1 MMRDSGQVPF
11 DMTPVE
17 EPDLA
22 DDAGTYGD
30 SDRNDNDKRDRS
42 AASQSPPNNHRVLHR
57 LFSIFF
63 VVAVAVTMMVVMD
76 ARHAREGCMAAET
89 EWDQVAAD
97 LARYHIGGLTK
108 PAECSEDL
116 ALPEQS
122 HTDEQALRDDIA
134 RLRTR
139 LNEAVQAE
147 QAASQTEEADRS
159 VEQQNVEEEEED
171 STGQAGILSRMG
183 YMKIEA
189 SLLLDGDSLH
199 PAPNTPARVRL
210 QAAYD
215 KAVAAGKTGER
226 DVVLIEELENA
237 YVAYFGER
245 YPGKQPT
252 LRKWD

>member
-17 EPDLA
+17 EP
-22 DDAGTYGD
+22 
-30 SDRNDNDKRDRS
+30 
-42 AASQSPPNNHRVLHR
+42 
-57 LFSIFF
+57 
-63 VVAVAVTMMVVMD
+63 
-76 ARHAREGCMAAET
+76 
-89 EWDQVAAD
+89 D

-122 HTDEQALRDDIA
+122 RTDEQALRDDIA

-147 QAASQTEEADRS
+147 QAASQTEEVDRS
-159 VEQQNVEEEEED
+159 VEQQNVEEEEEED

-199 PAPNTPARVRL
+199 PAPNTPARARL

-237 YVAYFGER
+237 YVAYFGDR

>member
-1 MMRDSGQVPF
+1 MVRDSGQVPF

-30 SDRNDNDKRDRS
+30 GGR
-42 AASQSPPNNHRVLHR
+42 AASQGPSNNHRVLHR

-116 ALPEQS
+116 ALPERS
-122 HTDEQALRDDIA
+122 RADEQALRDDIA
-134 RLRTR
+134 RLQTR
-139 LNEAVQAE
+139 LNEAIQAE
-147 QAASQTEEADRS
+147 QAKNQTEETDRPA
-159 VEQQNVEEEEED
+159 EPQNVEEEEEED

-183 YMKIEA
+183 YVKMGA
-189 SLLLDGDSLH
+189 SALLIDDPLH
-199 PAPNTPARVRL
+199 PAPNTPARARL

-215 KAVAAGKTGER
+215 KAVAAGEAGER

-245 YPGKQPT
+245 YPGRQPQ
-252 LRKWD
+252 LREWD